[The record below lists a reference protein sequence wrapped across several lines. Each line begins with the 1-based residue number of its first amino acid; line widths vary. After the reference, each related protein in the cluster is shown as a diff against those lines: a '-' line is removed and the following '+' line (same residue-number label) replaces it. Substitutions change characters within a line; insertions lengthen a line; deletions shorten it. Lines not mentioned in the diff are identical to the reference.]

1 MLKNKTILNYI
12 FIILGTTMFALG
24 VTLFFEPNSLITGG
38 VSGISIIVRDLS
50 ERWLPFTVPLWL
62 TNALL
67 NLPLFVLGTKI
78 LGMKFLK
85 RTLFA
90 TAYLS
95 LAYFLLESLPF
106 FQIGGSDLFLASVF
120 GGVVCGTGIGIVFRG
135 RATTGGSDILA
146 SIIHKFKR
154 HVAISKIMFIS
165 DFFVISLGLFLYG
178 FTKGMYAVIA
188 VFISSRCIN
197 SVLEGLSFAK
207 AALIISDRS
216 GEISERIMAETER
229 GGTFLSGRGMYTG
242 NEKNVILCVLS
253 SKEIVVLKRLVYE
266 TDRAAFVIV
275 ADVREVLGEGFQTIS

>member
-1 MLKNKTILNYI
+1 
-12 FIILGTTMFALG
+12 MFALG